1 MLRCCG
7 DGVARLWRL
16 TAVVVAGISS
26 ADGSSWDC
34 AGRATSTTNVF
45 DSGPVKNGSLDY
57 LLNSDTKQLLL
68 SAIDTVAANQP
79 SFTGMVSGTLRQSF
93 LTKGH
98 VNALSARER
107 TVSFT
112 ASFAMLYAT
121 ALSRPSVQ
129 R

>member
-1 MLRCCG
+1 
-7 DGVARLWRL
+7 
-16 TAVVVAGISS
+16 VVAGISS
-26 ADGSSWDC
+26 ADGSSWDR

-45 DSGPVKNGSLDY
+45 DSGPAKSRLP
-57 LLNSDTKQLLL
+57 SATSSPTPSRLLL
-68 SAIDTVAANQP
+68 SAIDTVAAHKP
-79 SFTGMVSGTLRQSF
+79 FLTGMVSETLRLPDQ
-93 LTKGH
+93 GH

-121 ALSRPSVQ
+121 ALSRLGVQ